1 MTRRGMGERDGF
13 LIPSLKEIYGAVVKL
28 SKLIKER
35 EGRIDVIVGI
45 SRGGLVPSRL
55 FSDML
60 DVKDIEIVKATY
72 YLGIGKRMEKVM
84 IKVPQDLE
92 VKDKKVMIVDDV
104 ADTGETL
111 IDVEKA
117 IKERNPSKV
126 IKVTLYVKPWS
137 KVKPDY
143 FYGETEAWIVF
154 PWEVAETLRK
164 ASEDERELIKE
175 GLDLSDEVK
184 KGIEELLGD
193 GKGLDTS

>member
-1 MTRRGMGERDGF
+1 MKERDGF
-13 LIPSLKEIYGAVVKL
+13 LIPSLKEIYEAVVSL
-28 SKLIKER
+28 SRLIKEK

-60 DVKDIEIVKATY
+60 DVKEIEIVKATY
-72 YLGIGKRMEKVM
+72 YSGIGKRMDKV
-84 IKVPQDLE
+84 ILE
-92 VKDKKVMIVDDV
+92 VPRDLDVKGKKVMIVDDV

-111 IDVEKA
+111 LDVER
-117 IKERNPSKV
+117 IVKEGNPSKV

-137 KVKPDY
+137 KVRPEY

-164 ASEDERELIKE
+164 ASGSERELIKE
-175 GLDLSDEVK
+175 GLDLSDDVK
-184 KGIEELLGD
+184 EKIEELLGD
-193 GKGLDTS
+193 GRDSL